1 VVRSTFRTL
10 AARCV
15 LASLLVAGAVQGAT
29 FAHAQDAAE
38 HSPHDDARA
47 LFRRGA
53 EAYAD
58 ERYAE
63 ALQAFEASYRAREVP
78 VVLFNL
84 AQTLRALDRPAEAIE
99 AYRRYLRTDAELDEE
114 RRAAVDAVIA
124 ELAPRVSFVRLEVF
138 PDGAEVSV
146 DGRVLGRAPF
156 EDRVAVDPGERRFEA
171 TAEGHVEATRTVT
184 LAVGERATL
193 RLALREEVPS
203 GTLRLRANVA
213 GASVVVDEEPQGLT
227 LDTEA
232 LELRLSV
239 GRHELT
245 IDAEGHRSHT
255 ERFELAHLVARELD
269 VTLARRESL
278 AGKWW
283 LWASVGGAVVVG
295 VVIALA
301 VALSGGADPLEGTLP
316 TVEALWAR

>member
-1 VVRSTFRTL
+1 MVRSTFRTL
-10 AARCV
+10 AARRV
-15 LASLLVAGAVQGAT
+15 LAPLLVAFVVQGAT
-29 FAHAQDAAE
+29 LARAQEDE
-38 HSPHDDARA
+38 ARA

-53 EAYAD
+53 AAYAD
-58 ERYAE
+58 ERYPE
-63 ALQAFEASYRAREVP
+63 ALEAFEASYRAREVP

-99 AYRRYLRTDAELDEE
+99 AYRRYLRTDASLDED

-138 PDGAEVSV
+138 PDGADVGV
-146 DGRVLGRAPF
+146 DGRSLGRAPF
-156 EDRVAVDPGERRFEA
+156 EDPVAIDPGERRFEA
-171 TAEGHVEATRTVT
+171 TADGHVAATRTVT

-193 RLALREEVPS
+193 RLALREEAPS

-213 GASVVVDEEPQGLT
+213 GASVVVDEEPRGVT
-227 LDTEA
+227 LGAEP
-232 LELRLSV
+232 LELRLSI

-245 IDAEGHRSHT
+245 VDAEGHRTHT
-255 ERFELAHLVARELD
+255 ERFELARDEVRELD

-278 AGKWW
+278 VGKWW
-283 LWASVGGAVVVG
+283 LWAGVGGAVVVG

>member
-15 LASLLVAGAVQGAT
+15 LASLLVASVAQGT
-29 FAHAQDAAE
+29 ITRAQEPAE
-38 HSPHDDARA
+38 HHPRDDART

-63 ALQAFEASYRAREVP
+63 ALEAFEASYRAREVP

-99 AYRRYLRTDAELDEE
+99 AYRRYLQTDAELDEE
-114 RRAAVDAVIA
+114 RRAAVDVVIA

-138 PDGAEVSV
+138 PDGAEVRV
-146 DGRVLGRAPF
+146 DGRSLGRAPF
-156 EDRVAVDPGERRFEA
+156 EERVAIDPGERRFEA
-171 TAEGHVEATRTVT
+171 SAEGHAEAARTVI
-184 LAVGERATL
+184 LAVGERTTL
-193 RLALREEVPS
+193 RLALREAAPS

-213 GASVVVDEEPQGLT
+213 GASVVVDEEPHGVT
-227 LDTEA
+227 LDAEP
-232 LELRLSV
+232 LELRLSI

-245 IDAEGHRSHT
+245 IDAEGHSSHT
-255 ERFELAHLVARELD
+255 ERFELVRDEVRELD
-269 VTLARRESL
+269 VTLTRRESL
-278 AGKWW
+278 VGKWW
-283 LWASVGGAVVVG
+283 LWAGVGGAVVVG

-316 TVEALWAR
+316 TVGALWAR

>member
-1 VVRSTFRTL
+1 MVRSTFRTL

-15 LASLLVAGAVQGAT
+15 LASLLVATVVQGAT
-29 FAHAQDAAE
+29 FARAQE
-38 HSPHDDARA
+38 DDARA

-58 ERYAE
+58 ERYPE
-63 ALQAFEASYRAREVP
+63 ALEAFEASYRAREVP

-99 AYRRYLRTDAELDEE
+99 AYRRYLRTDAELDEQ

-138 PDGAEVSV
+138 PDGAEVRV
-146 DGRVLGRAPF
+146 DGRVLGSAPF
-156 EDRVAVDPGERRFEA
+156 DDRVAIDPGERRFEA
-171 TAEGHVEATRTVT
+171 NADGHVAAARTVT
-184 LAVGERATL
+184 LEVGERATV
-193 RLALREEVPS
+193 RLALREEAPS

-213 GASVVVDEEPQGLT
+213 GASVAVDEEPRGVT
-227 LDTEA
+227 LDTEP
-232 LELRLSV
+232 LELRLSI

-245 IDAEGHRSHT
+245 VEADGHRTHS
-255 ERFELAHLVARELD
+255 ERFELARDEVRELD

-283 LWASVGGAVVVG
+283 LWAGVGGAVVVG